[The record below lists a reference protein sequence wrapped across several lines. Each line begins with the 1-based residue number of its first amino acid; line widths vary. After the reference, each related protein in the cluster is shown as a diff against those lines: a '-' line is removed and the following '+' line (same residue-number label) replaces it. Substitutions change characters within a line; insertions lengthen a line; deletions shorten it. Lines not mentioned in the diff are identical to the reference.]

1 MDKKRFSGIAAA
13 VVLILLQSALLVAIA
28 AKAVVHFLWIVL
40 DPHIRRGDV
49 LSKFLKSLVLIGMA
63 WFFFFGLHIY
73 NELTDMEHF
82 LQVAHGRLLVEMQ
95 RQQVVLSGC
104 GNAVALYATMEE
116 KIQDRLIALHSLT
129 QTHGPRAQI
138 VKSEG
143 LELIKLVSELDL
155 LIEKYPGLKSKG
167 PYVLLMETFQETGFQ
182 VITERLNYNNWT
194 YNYNVTCRL
203 FPHKIIALVLGFRE
217 QPFLQGPLNYSL
229 LLRSP

>member
-1 MDKKRFSGIAAA
+1 MDKKRVLGIAAA
-13 VVLILLQSALLVAIA
+13 VGLILLQSALLVAMA

-49 LSKFLKSLVLIGMA
+49 FSKFLKSLVLIGMA
-63 WFFFFGLHIY
+63 GIFFFGLHFY
-73 NELTDMEHF
+73 NELIDMEHF

-104 GNAVALYATMEE
+104 RNAVAMYATMEE
-116 KIQDRLIALHSLT
+116 KIQDRLIALHRLT
-129 QTHGPRAQI
+129 QTQGPRAQI
-138 VKSEG
+138 VESEG
-143 LELIKLVSELDL
+143 LELIKLVRELDL

-167 PYVLLMETFQETGFQ
+167 PYVLLMETIQETGFQ

-194 YNYNVTCRL
+194 YDYNVMCLL
-203 FPHKIIALVLGFRE
+203 FPHRILAQVLGFRE

-229 LLRSP
+229 LKEN

>member
-1 MDKKRFSGIAAA
+1 M
-13 VVLILLQSALLVAIA
+13 ILLQSALLVVIA
-28 AKAVVHFLWIVL
+28 AKAAVQLLWIVL

-49 LSKFLKSLVLIGMA
+49 FSKFFRSLILIGMA
-63 WFFFFGLHIY
+63 WIFFFGLHIY
-73 NELTDMEHF
+73 NELTDIEHF

-104 GNAVALYATMEE
+104 GNAVAMYATMEE

-138 VKSEG
+138 VESEG
-143 LELIKLVSELDL
+143 LELIKLVRELDL

-167 PYVLLMETFQETGFQ
+167 PYVLLMETLQETGFQ

-194 YNYNVTCRL
+194 YNYNVTCHL
-203 FPHKIIALVLGFRE
+203 FPHRIIALVLGFRE

-229 LLRSP
+229 LKEN

>member
-28 AKAVVHFLWIVL
+28 AKALVHFLRIVL

-49 LSKFLKSLVLIGMA
+49 FSKFFKSLVLIGMA

-73 NELTDMEHF
+73 NELTDIEHF

-95 RQQVVLSGC
+95 RKEVVLAGC
-104 GNAVALYATMEE
+104 GNAVAMYATMEE

-129 QTHGPRAQI
+129 QMHGPRGQI
-138 VKSEG
+138 VESEG
-143 LELIKLVSELDL
+143 LELMKLVRELDL

-167 PYVLLMETFQETGFQ
+167 PYVLLMETIQETGFQ

-194 YNYNVTCRL
+194 YNYNVTCSL
-203 FPHKIIALVLGFRE
+203 FPHRIIALVLGFRE

-229 LLRSP
+229 LKEN